1 MHMKELSQIAAQFW
15 ATPLV
20 YQKILESMSY
30 FFNNTY
36 VVLIKKNNIK
46 ISWKSIVVKKVA
58 LSGF

>member
-20 YQKILESMSY
+20 YQKIVESMSY

-36 VVLIKKNNIK
+36 VVLIKQYKNQLK
-46 ISWKSIVVKKVA
+46 EHSSKK
-58 LSGF
+58 GYD